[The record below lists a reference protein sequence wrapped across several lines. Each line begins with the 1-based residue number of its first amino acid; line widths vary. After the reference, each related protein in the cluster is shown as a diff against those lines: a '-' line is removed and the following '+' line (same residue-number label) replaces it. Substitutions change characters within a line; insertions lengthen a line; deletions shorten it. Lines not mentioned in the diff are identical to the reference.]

1 MYYVQI
7 IFYSPYSIT
16 GSTSL
21 FPAVFLRTHI
31 GRLTHD
37 IGKIDLHPTHV
48 GLVGNFD
55 SENILR
61 DLPHTSLDAIGVAK
75 ITGLHPFLGED

>member
-1 MYYVQI
+1 MI
-7 IFYSPYSIT
+7 
-16 GSTSL
+16 L
-21 FPAVFLRTHI
+21 EKL
-31 GRLTHD
+31 
-37 IGKIDLHPTHV
+37 LHPTHV

-61 DLPHTSLDAIGVAK
+61 DLPYTSLDAIGVAK

>member
-1 MYYVQI
+1 MI
-7 IFYSPYSIT
+7 
-16 GSTSL
+16 L
-21 FPAVFLRTHI
+21 EKL
-31 GRLTHD
+31 
-37 IGKIDLHPTHV
+37 LHPTHV